1 VTPSP
6 LAVVLLVV
14 TLVATA
20 VLGVWWQR
28 RQGVVRAAREGAGAA
43 SSAAGPAAV
52 DWATHGVALAE
63 RRTFVQFSAELCA
76 PCRAT
81 ARVLREVSAAHP
93 DVTHREMD
101 VDDHLDL
108 VRAFGILRTPTVLV
122 LDAEGREVARASGG
136 MNRAQA
142 LAALAV
148 AGPGAQPASVPGS

>member
-1 VTPSP
+1 MTPSP

-20 VLGVWWQR
+20 ALGVWWQR
-28 RQGVVRAAREGAGAA
+28 RQGVVRAARGRGPAA
-43 SSAAGPAAV
+43 DVAGPAPV
-52 DWATHGVALAE
+52 DWAAHGVALAE

-81 ARVLREVSAAHP
+81 ARVLRDVSAAHP

-148 AGPGAQPASVPGS
+148 AGPGAQPASAPGS